1 MPDSPAYYGRP
12 PGDSDDNNYKI
23 YNTDNRRYDGRPPG
37 DSDDE
42 EYYNI
47 HDSYYVYRDV
57 LGPLRTGR
65 FEQSYPGGGAPL
77 PARDPLRVIHVNVA
91 MFPAGIDKWLTALVR
106 CSDPRRVKFLRC
118 VVTGDHIDRKQI
130 ARVGVPVEIGRRDSI
145 RRACEDCDVLLVSDP
160 GETPDWVEDVQAKL
174 CVFVAHGEWSWSRAR
189 LDWMAAVVHHVVAV
203 SSGVQRAV
211 CGGYPST
218 VIPNGVDPRHLTRS
232 RPRVE
237 VRASLGFRPDDFV
250 LGFVGRFAP
259 EKNPFAVIEAVARLP
274 LHFKLLLV
282 GYGPLRDALIERAN
296 LLIPGRYEVI
306 RGEDDL
312 GDLYAAMDAF
322 CLVSHTEGFGL
333 VIMEAMMCGKP
344 VIVGN
349 VGMVPD
355 VITDRVNGMVVR
367 GDAES
372 IREAASLLDAHP
384 DWAAC
389 LGREAFR
396 YAEGYGFAST
406 MADRYA
412 DLLESLWAARTS
424 GRSPG

>member
-1 MPDSPAYYGRP
+1 
-12 PGDSDDNNYKI
+12 
-23 YNTDNRRYDGRPPG
+23 
-37 DSDDE
+37 
-42 EYYNI
+42 
-47 HDSYYVYRDV
+47 
-57 LGPLRTGR
+57 
-65 FEQSYPGGGAPL
+65 
-77 PARDPLRVIHVNVA
+77 
-91 MFPAGIDKWLTALVR
+91 
-106 CSDPRRVKFLRC
+106 
-118 VVTGDHIDRKQI
+118 
-130 ARVGVPVEIGRRDSI
+130 
-145 RRACEDCDVLLVSDP
+145 
-160 GETPDWVEDVQAKL
+160 
-174 CVFVAHGEWSWSRAR
+174 
-189 LDWMAAVVHHVVAV
+189 
-203 SSGVQRAV
+203 
-211 CGGYPST
+211 
-218 VIPNGVDPRHLTRS
+218 
-232 RPRVE
+232 
-237 VRASLGFRPDDFV
+237 
-250 LGFVGRFAP
+250 
-259 EKNPFAVIEAVARLP
+259 
-274 LHFKLLLV
+274 LLLV